1 MDLNSTL
8 LLVLAGLLVL
18 TVSSALV
25 IARTAKSKGYSFGL
39 FFFFAVVSYL
49 ITAVVTVFM
58 RPKGDT
64 TAKPRVSSLAL
75 LILGVVVEFIG
86 IGYIPD
92 SQLTTSSD
100 AAALTAMLQ
109 DSQFIGGVAIA
120 LAGLLIVIGSVAN
133 DFRSGVKDEV
143 RQL

>member
-1 MDLNSTL
+1 
-8 LLVLAGLLVL
+8 
-18 TVSSALV
+18 
-25 IARTAKSKGYSFGL
+25 
-39 FFFFAVVSYL
+39 
-49 ITAVVTVFM
+49 M

-92 SQLTTSSD
+92 SQLTASSD

>member
-1 MDLNSTL
+1 MDLNNTL
-8 LLVLAGLLVL
+8 LLALTALLVL
-18 TVSSALV
+18 TISSSFV

-39 FFFFAVVSYL
+39 FFFLGIMSYL
-49 ITAVVTVFM
+49 ITAVITVFI
-58 RPKGDT
+58 RPKGET
-64 TAKPRVSSLAL
+64 TAKPKISSVGLLAL
-75 LILGVVVEFIG
+75 GVMVEFIG

-92 SQLTTSSD
+92 SQLTASSD

-133 DFRSGVKDEV
+133 DFRSGVKEEV